1 MSSLDDYVRGKL
13 GNRARVSEEIYVESP
28 APASPVM
35 GELGP
40 VLWRELFLAVF
51 TQQEFEAWSRRI
63 PKYGCACSSFLG
75 VWLKLNRPTFPL
87 PFSFKWA
94 LKDAVNQKLGQR
106 RLTLEEATE
115 YWRSQ
120 GME

>member
-51 TQQEFEAWSRRI
+51 TQPEWEAWKSRVPR
-63 PKYGCACSSFLG
+63 YGCACSSFLG

-87 PFSFKWA
+87 PFEWKYS
-94 LKDAVNQKLGQR
+94 LRSAVNKKLGAPN
-106 RLTLEEATE
+106 LTFEEALVF
-115 YWRSQ
+115 WRSQ
-120 GME
+120 GMP

>member
-51 TQQEFEAWSRRI
+51 TQQEFEAWKSRVPR
-63 PKYGCACSSFLG
+63 YGCACSSFLG

-94 LKDAVNQKLGQR
+94 LKNAVNQKLGQR
-106 RLTLEEATE
+106 MLTVDAAQE
-115 YWRSQ
+115 YWSTQ
-120 GME
+120 TLT